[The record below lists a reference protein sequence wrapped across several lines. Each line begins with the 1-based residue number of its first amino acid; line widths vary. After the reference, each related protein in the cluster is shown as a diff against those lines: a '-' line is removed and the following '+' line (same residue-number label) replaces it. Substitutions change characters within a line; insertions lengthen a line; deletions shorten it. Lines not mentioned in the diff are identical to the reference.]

1 MTQLPEEVMK
11 MANDIKAVK
20 VLTTVSADGVLHSI
34 RVGSLI
40 APAPNMLAVGA
51 ILMKTT
57 AKNLED
63 MKKKN
68 QLAAILIGSEMN
80 AYLVLAKI
88 KDSHKAGPLFEKM
101 NENLKAIGLQAGAVW
116 TFEPTGVWNQSAN
129 YEAGKKIA

>member
-1 MTQLPEEVMK
+1 

-88 KDSHKAGPLFEKM
+88 KDSHKAGPLFEEM

-116 TFEPTGVWNQSAN
+116 TFEPTGVWNQSAT

>member
-1 MTQLPEEVMK
+1 MK
-11 MANDIKAVK
+11 MTNDMKAVK
-20 VLTTVSADGVLHSI
+20 VLTTVSSDGVLHSI

-63 MKKKN
+63 MKKNN
-68 QLAAILIGSEMN
+68 QLVAILVGSEMN

-88 KDSHKAGPLFEKM
+88 KESHKAGPLFDKM

-116 TFEPTGVWNQSAN
+116 TFEPTGVWNQSAS

>member
-1 MTQLPEEVMK
+1 

-116 TFEPTGVWNQSAN
+116 TFEPTGVWNQSAT

>member
-1 MTQLPEEVMK
+1 MAQLPEEVMK
-11 MANDIKAVK
+11 MANDMKAVK

-116 TFEPTGVWNQSAN
+116 TFEPTGVWNQSPT

>member
-1 MTQLPEEVMK
+1 

>member
-1 MTQLPEEVMK
+1 

-51 ILMKTT
+51 ILMKNT

>member
-11 MANDIKAVK
+11 MANDMKAVK
-20 VLTTVSADGVLHSI
+20 VLTTVSAEGVLHSI
-34 RVGSLI
+34 RVGSLV

-68 QLAAILIGSEMN
+68 QSVAILIGSEMN
-80 AYLVLAKI
+80 AYLILAKV
-88 KDSHKAGPLFEKM
+88 KESHKAGPLFEKM

-116 TFEPTGVWNQSAN
+116 TFEPTGVWNQSAS

>member
-116 TFEPTGVWNQSAN
+116 TFEPTGVWNQSAT

>member
-1 MTQLPEEVMK
+1 MK
-11 MANDIKAVK
+11 LANDIKAVK

-116 TFEPTGVWNQSAN
+116 TFEPTGVWNQSAT